1 MTRLSANG
9 ATPGRGRPSV
19 GPPLLY
25 PASPKATDF
34 LPILGDSPV
43 AILHQRAESWG
54 TCRRVGR
61 ARGPTWSSRGR
72 RWVERR
78 SCGTRRRSC
87 RCVLFLAQGVPLVD
101 PRNTVTHKLPRPDVS
116 SCDLG
121 PSTARYSR
129 RHDGLRPARDP
140 AAESALTTSPPL
152 AHSRAHGR
160 SRTCRSRTVPSP
172 HRQVIMRCPIRS
184 LASHTS
190 LVIGCLGS
198 PRRA

>member
-1 MTRLSANG
+1 M
-9 ATPGRGRPSV
+9 GRPQGGVAPQLVHPSSIL
-19 GPPLLY
+19 PP
-25 PASPKATDF
+25 PKATDF

-61 ARGPTWSSRGR
+61 ERDPTWSSRGR

-101 PRNTVTHKLPRPDVS
+101 PRNTVTHNLTRPDVS
-116 SCDLG
+116 SCDLD

-140 AAESALTTSPPL
+140 AAESGHRRVADPTGPTHIL
-152 AHSRAHGR
+152 AQVAEHVGADPER
-160 SRTCRSRTVPSP
+160 SP
-172 HRQVIMRCPIRS
+172 HRRHGGGRS
-184 LASHTS
+184 FRWLEFRRRSCCRTFAGRLAW
-190 LVIGCLGS
+190 
-198 PRRA
+198 